1 MMTDNLS
8 SLKVIELLQIG
19 FSVSIDATE
28 HEENI
33 EEILETARMFNSTLV
48 LRNVPESI
56 LDQKSLKKL
65 KNAFTQNYYRNISQT
80 GRISQ

>member
-1 MMTDNLS
+1 MSDNINS
-8 SLKVIELLQIG
+8 SKVLELMQIG

-33 EEILETARMFNSTLV
+33 EEILEVARMFNTTLV
-48 LRNVPESI
+48 LRNMPDSL

-65 KNAFTQNYYRNISQT
+65 KPHSNKIIIET
-80 GRISQ
+80 

>member
-1 MMTDNLS
+1 MAENRDS
-8 SLKVIELLQIG
+8 SRVMELIQIG

-33 EEILETARMFNSTLV
+33 LEILEVARMFNTTLV
-48 LRNVPESI
+48 LRNMPESL

-65 KNAFTQNYYRNISQT
+65 KTHSHKIIIET
-80 GRISQ
+80 